1 MTYGCYHC
9 TYIYILILCLLTMD
23 IIIVLVLKDLLT
35 VYLPVTIL

>member
-23 IIIVLVLKDLLT
+23 IIIVLVLNLLT